1 MMVNIPL
8 YKRTLH
14 GSAPAMDIPRF
25 PERNDT
31 GLSRNQPPRK
41 RLGLYRRQM
50 RDTIVA
56 TTEDEKIHISL
67 SSRRYRRHIA
77 QMQTVK
83 AGGRDATDQ
92 HTVTTGQFFREG

>member
-1 MMVNIPL
+1 M
-8 YKRTLH
+8 H
-14 GSAPAMDIPRF
+14 GGAPALDIPRF
-25 PERNDT
+25 PERNAT
-31 GLSRNQPPRK
+31 GLSGNQPPRK

-50 RDTIVA
+50 RDTMVA
-56 TTEDEKIHISL
+56 TTGAEKTHISL

-92 HTVTTGQFFREG
+92 HTVTTGQIFREG

>member
-1 MMVNIPL
+1 MVNIPL

-14 GSAPAMDIPRF
+14 GGAPAMDIPRF
-25 PERNDT
+25 PERNAT
-31 GLSRNQPPRK
+31 GLSGNQPPRK

-50 RDTIVA
+50 RDTMVA
-56 TTEDEKIHISL
+56 TTGAEKIHISL

-92 HTVTTGQFFREG
+92 HAVTTGQISREG

>member
-1 MMVNIPL
+1 MVNIPL

-14 GSAPAMDIPRF
+14 GGAPAMDIPRF
-25 PERNDT
+25 PERNST
-31 GLSRNQPPRK
+31 SLSGNQPPRK

-92 HTVTTGQFFREG
+92 HAVTTGQISREG